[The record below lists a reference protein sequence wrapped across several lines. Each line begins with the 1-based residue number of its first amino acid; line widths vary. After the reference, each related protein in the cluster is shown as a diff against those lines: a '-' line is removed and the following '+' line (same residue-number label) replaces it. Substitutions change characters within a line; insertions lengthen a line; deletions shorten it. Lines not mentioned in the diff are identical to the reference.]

1 MGTFLKYS
9 AGLIGVYLVVS
20 NATGF
25 GKLISQA
32 GTAGSSYARVLQ
44 GRG

>member
-9 AGLIGVYLVVS
+9 AGLIGVYLVAVH
-20 NATGF
+20 ATGF

-32 GTAGSSYARVLQ
+32 GTAGSSFTRTLQ
-44 GRG
+44 GR

>member
-9 AGLIGVYLVVS
+9 AGLIATYLVVS

-25 GKLISQA
+25 GKLISNA
-32 GTAGSSYARVLQ
+32 GSAGSSFARTLQ
-44 GRG
+44 GR